1 MFLDMTLK
9 RNPLLIKYAAELHR
23 EGLIRP
29 NTYVLDIDALKG
41 NARMLA
47 ETAERYGIKLYMMT
61 KQIGRNP
68 EAARII
74 AACGIDRAVAV
85 DPWEA
90 ITLAKSGIK
99 LGNVGHLVQIPSAML
114 REILSFRPEVITV
127 FTLEKAREISRV
139 ASELGMVQDILLRVV
154 GPRDIIYEGQVGGF
168 KEAEL
173 YAAAEGIKKLKGVN
187 IVGVTA
193 FPCFLYDPDSGQ
205 VKKTE
210 NADTVIRCAG
220 KLREGSG
227 IDIKQINAPS
237 VTAVAT
243 IPYLSELGVTHG
255 EPGHGFTGTTP
266 LHVYE
271 ESGEMPAMVYV
282 SEISHCFEDK
292 AYAYGGG
299 YYRRSCMK
307 KAMVGSDFETLKN
320 NVLEV
325 EELLPEAI
333 DYYGILKLGDKRINV
348 GDTVIY
354 AFRTQIFVTRSE
366 VALVEGIQ
374 KDTPKIIGIYDNL
387 GNKISTSCE
396 ALDKDLKI

>member
-9 RNPLLIKYAAELHR
+9 RNPRLIKYAIKLHR
-23 EGLIRP
+23 EGKICP
-29 NTYVLDIDALKG
+29 NTYVLDIDTIKE
-41 NARMLA
+41 NTKMLVAAA
-47 ETAERYGIKLYMMT
+47 EKSGIKLYMMT

-74 AACGIDRAVAV
+74 AACGIEKAVAV

-99 LGNVGHLVQIPSAML
+99 LGNVGHLVQIPTGMI

-127 FTLEKAREISRV
+127 FTLEKAREISEE
-139 ASELGMVQDILLRVV
+139 AMKMGMVQDILLRVV
-154 GPRDIIYEGQVGGF
+154 GPRDMTYEGQVGGF

-173 YAAAEGIKKLKGVN
+173 GWASIEIKKLKGVS

-193 FPCFLYDPDSGQ
+193 FPCFLYDQNDGQ

-210 NADTVIRCAG
+210 NADTVIRCAK
-220 KLREGSG
+220 KLREESD
-227 IDIKQINAPS
+227 IYIKQINAPS
-237 VTAVAT
+237 AT
-243 IPYLSELGVTHG
+243 TSASMPLLAELGATHG
-255 EPGHGFTGTTP
+255 EPGHGLTGTTP
-266 LHVYE
+266 LHGNE
-271 ESGEMPAMVYV
+271 ESGEVPAMVYV
-282 SEISHCFEDK
+282 SEISHCFNDK

-299 YYRRSCMK
+299 YYRRSCMQ
-307 KAMVGSDFETLKN
+307 KAMVGNEFEMMKS

-325 EELLPEAI
+325 EELIPEAI
-333 DYYGILKLGDKRINV
+333 DYYGILKIGDNRVQV

-374 KDTPKIIGIYDNL
+374 GDAPRIIGVYDNL
-387 GNKISTSCE
+387 GNKTSTS
-396 ALDKDLKI
+396 

>member
-9 RNPLLIKYAAELHR
+9 RNPQLIKYAAELHR
-23 EGLIRP
+23 EGRIRP
-29 NTYVLDIDALKG
+29 NTYVLDMDAIKG
-41 NARMLA
+41 NTRILA
-47 ETAERYGIKLYMMT
+47 ESAEKYGIKLYMMT

-74 AACGIDRAVAV
+74 ATCGIERAVAV

-99 LGNVGHLVQIPSAML
+99 LGNVGHLVQIPTVMI

-127 FTLEKAREISRV
+127 FTLEKAREISKE
-139 ASELGMVQDILLRVV
+139 ASEMGIVQDILLRVV
-154 GPRDIIYEGQVGGF
+154 GPRDMIYEGQVGGF
-168 KEAEL
+168 KEDEL
-173 YAAAEGIKKLKGVN
+173 IAASEEIKRLKGVN

-193 FPCFLYDPDSGQ
+193 FPCFLYDSDSGQ
-205 VKKTE
+205 IKKTE
-210 NADTVIRCAG
+210 NADTVIRCARMLEE
-220 KLREGSG
+220 KAG
-227 IDIKQINAPS
+227 IEIKQINTPS
-237 VTAVAT
+237 VTAAASM
-243 IPYLSELGVTHG
+243 PLLAELGATHG
-255 EPGHGFTGTTP
+255 EPGHGLTGTTP
-266 LHVYE
+266 LHGYE
-271 ESGEMPAMVYV
+271 ESGEIPAMVYV

-307 KAMVGSDFETLKN
+307 RAMVGKDFEAMKRN
-320 NVLEV
+320 ALEV

-333 DYYGILKLGDKRINV
+333 DYYGILKIGDKDVQV

-374 KDTPKIIGIYDNL
+374 GDTPRLIGIYDNL
-387 GNKISTSCE
+387 GNKVG
-396 ALDKDLKI
+396 

>member
-9 RNPLLIKYAAELHR
+9 RNPRLIKYAAELHR
-23 EGLIRP
+23 EGKIRP
-29 NTYVLDIDALKG
+29 NTYVLDIDAIKE
-41 NARMLA
+41 NTKMLVAAA
-47 ETAERYGIKLYMMT
+47 EKYGIKLYMMT

-74 AACGIDRAVAV
+74 AACGIERAVAV

-90 ITLAKSGIK
+90 IALAKSGIK
-99 LGNVGHLVQIPSAML
+99 LGNVGHLVQIPTVMI

-127 FTLEKAREISRV
+127 FTLEKAREISRE
-139 ASELGMVQDILLRVV
+139 ALNMGIVQDILLRVV

-168 KEAEL
+168 KEDEL
-173 YAAAEGIKKLKGVN
+173 FAVSEEIKKLKGIN

-193 FPCFLYDPDSGQ
+193 FPCFLFDPHSGQ
-205 VKKTE
+205 IKKTE
-210 NADTVIRCAG
+210 NADTVIRCARR
-220 KLREGSG
+220 LSEESG
-227 IDIKQINAPS
+227 IEIKQINAPS
-237 VTAVAT
+237 VTAVASM
-243 IPYLSELGVTHG
+243 PLLAELGATHG

-266 LHVYE
+266 LHGCE
-271 ESGEMPAMVYV
+271 ESGEIPAMVYV

-307 KAMVGSDFETLKN
+307 KAMVGKDFELMKSNT
-320 NVLEV
+320 LEV

-333 DYYGILKLGDKRINV
+333 DYYGILKIGDKKVQV

-354 AFRTQIFVTRSE
+354 AFRTQIFATRSE
-366 VALVEGIQ
+366 VALVEGIRA
-374 KDTPKIIGIYDNL
+374 DAPRIIGIYDNL
-387 GNKISTSCE
+387 GNKVG
-396 ALDKDLKI
+396 